1 MQLDDAELR
10 KKLQELHSEVFSTS
24 TTTALFRGAQQEL
37 CLKIVQGKKDLV
49 IVLPPNSGKSRV
61 FQVAGLYKNGL
72 TVVIQPLLALQVDQ
86 VREC

>member
-61 FQVAGLYKNGL
+61 FQVAGHGS